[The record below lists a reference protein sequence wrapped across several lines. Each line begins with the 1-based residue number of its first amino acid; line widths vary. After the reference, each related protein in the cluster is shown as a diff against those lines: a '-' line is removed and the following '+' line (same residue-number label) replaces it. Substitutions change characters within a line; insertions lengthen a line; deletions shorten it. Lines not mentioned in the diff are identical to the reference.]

1 MGAAQLLEGATSAGG
16 IATARDGH
24 VLLVVLD
31 KPERLNALSSEMFTR
46 LEEIFMAAGED
57 TSVRAIVITGRGKA
71 FCSGADVG
79 VLGKDNAAS
88 ADEKPPKPM
97 AKFTPRHCKIYK
109 PTICAVNGMCASAG
123 LHFVADC
130 DIVIASDQAKFTDTH
145 VNVGQVCAI
154 EPIGLAQRMP
164 LGPVLRMVILGKSE
178 RLSAEQALAM
188 HMVSEVVPQD
198 ALLDRAMELAHTAAS
213 VSPTA
218 LQLSL
223 KAIWESFEYP
233 LEEAYEHGWRD
244 LVNHRRHPDAIE
256 GPKAFFEKRAP
267 KWQ

>member
-1 MGAAQLLEGATSAGG
+1 MSAAQLLESAVTTNG
-16 IATARDGH
+16 IGVVQDGH
-24 VLLVVLD
+24 VLLVVFD
-31 KPERLNALSSEMFTR
+31 KPDRLNALSGEMFAQ
-46 LEEIFMAAGED
+46 LESIFMKAGSD
-57 TSVRAIVITGRGKA
+57 DSVRAIVITGRGKA

-79 VLGKDNAAS
+79 VLGETNAAS
-88 ADEKPPKPM
+88 ADVEKAKPM
-97 AKFTPRHCKIYK
+97 AKFTPRHCKVYK

-154 EPIGLAQRMP
+154 EPIGLSRRMP
-164 LGPVLRMVILGKSE
+164 LGPILRMVILGKAE
-178 RLSAEQALAM
+178 RLTAEQALAV
-188 HMVSEVVPQD
+188 HMVSEVVEHD
-198 ALLDRAMELAHTAAS
+198 KVLDRAMELAHVAS
-213 VSPTA
+213 KVSPTA

-244 LVNHRRHPDAIE
+244 LVRHRRHHDAIE
-256 GPKAFFEKRAP
+256 GPKAFFEKREP
-267 KWQ
+267 KWK